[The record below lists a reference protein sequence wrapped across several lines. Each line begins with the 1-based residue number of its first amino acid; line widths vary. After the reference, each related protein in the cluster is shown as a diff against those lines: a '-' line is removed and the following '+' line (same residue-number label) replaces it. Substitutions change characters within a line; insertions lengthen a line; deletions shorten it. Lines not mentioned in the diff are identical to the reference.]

1 MKNQRQAYIY
11 ALSAVFLWSTVA
23 TAFKLSLRHLHTTEL
38 LLIASFTSMACLFLI
53 LWGQANLHL
62 LAGLSRKDLLWS
74 AVLGF
79 LNPFLY
85 YLVLFKAYDLL
96 PAQIAQP
103 LNMIW
108 GVVIVLLSI
117 PILKQKI
124 KPRSF
129 LALFIAFFGVV
140 VLSTGGNITHLEV
153 KNPLG
158 AALALICSIIWSF
171 YWLMN
176 ARDTMDPILRLF
188 LNFSFGSL
196 FTLAFY
202 LLFTPLRPLPV
213 AGIAGAVYT
222 GLFEMGIT
230 FFLWIKALKLTT
242 TTDKVGILIYIAPFI
257 SLIFIHFI
265 LGETIAL
272 SSVVGLTLIVAGIL
286 VQQADKLKKIKT

>member
-1 MKNQRQAYIY
+1 MKNQKQAYIY

-23 TAFKLSLRHLHTTEL
+23 TAFKLALRHLHTTEL
-38 LLIASFTSMACLFLI
+38 LLIAAFTSMACLFAI
-53 LWGQANLHL
+53 LWGQSNLHL
-62 LAGLSRKDLLWS
+62 LRNLTTKDLLWS
-74 AVLGF
+74 SILGF

-85 YLVLFKAYDLL
+85 YLALFKAYDLL

-108 GVVIVLLSI
+108 GIVIVLLSI

-140 VLSTGGNITHLEV
+140 ILSTGGNITSLEV

-158 AALALICSIIWSF
+158 IALALSCSVIWSF

-188 LNFSFGSL
+188 LNFSFGFL
-196 FTLAFY
+196 FTLIFY
-202 LLFTPLRPLPV
+202 LLTTPIRPFPT

-257 SLIFIHFI
+257 SLVFIHFI

-272 SSVVGLTLIVAGIL
+272 SSVAGLTLIVAGIL
-286 VQQADKLKKIKT
+286 VQQADKLKIK